1 MGQSSFQPSSL
12 SEQCLLGGSL
22 HPLFSWRYTRPYAVR
37 AIPSCAV
44 IVSLCY
50 FEVSV
55 KHIPSSRV
63 ALPLFQIE
71 DKLFLH
77 FISLW
82 WCGMWAVWQM
92 YCVTYPH
99 NVRGCGGDCFVD
111 RKLERFG
118 PGRKK
123 MGCDGGKAIYFG
135 FRRFIREQSP
145 PRFTGFM
152 LLLEVNLSSHKILTK
167 NPARDSFRYAQ
178 NHIFVQRKDPSRP
191 FQ

>member
-1 MGQSSFQPSSL
+1 MFLIGAPSPIAIWWSCASIQERDCVGALSPSFPTGHIHESNTRSANLLQHTAFHWIAVAATMDQSSFQRFSS

-22 HPLFSWRYTRPYAVR
+22 HPLFSWRCTRPCAVR
-37 AIPSCAV
+37 AIPSCAI

-50 FEVSV
+50 LEVSA

-63 ALPLFQIE
+63 ALSLFQIE

-92 YCVTYPH
+92 YGVTYPH
-99 NVRGCGGDCFVD
+99 NVGGCGGDCFVE

-118 PGRKK
+118 PRAKENGLRWL
-123 MGCDGGKAIYFG
+123 
-135 FRRFIREQSP
+135 FI
-145 PRFTGFM
+145 
-152 LLLEVNLSSHKILTK
+152 
-167 NPARDSFRYAQ
+167 
-178 NHIFVQRKDPSRP
+178 
-191 FQ
+191 